1 MEDGSWGWNVFF
13 FSIFFSFFP
22 PLFQVYLKCASASV
36 FCLFVN
42 VTVNLFKKKKK
53 KMEKLG
59 RLQLS
64 AAREDAKAACRLAL
78 AWPCKRVFL

>member
-1 MEDGSWGWNVFF
+1 MLLL
-13 FSIFFSFFP
+13 I
-22 PLFQVYLKCASASV
+22 
-36 FCLFVN
+36 CL
-42 VTVNLFKKKKK
+42 KKKKK

-78 AWPCKRVFL
+78 AWPCKTVFL

>member
-53 KMEKLG
+53 KRWKSWGDYNCQQLVRMLKLH
-59 RLQLS
+59 
-64 AAREDAKAACRLAL
+64 
-78 AWPCKRVFL
+78 VV

>member
-1 MEDGSWGWNVFF
+1 MAVGVGM
-13 FSIFFSFFP
+13 FSFSPFSS
-22 PLFQVYLKCASASV
+22 LFFLHSFKYISSV
-36 FCLFVN
+36 LQLQSSVSLSMLLLICL
-42 VTVNLFKKKKK
+42 KKKKK

-78 AWPCKRVFL
+78 AWPCKTVFL